1 MKSAF
6 NLTISLITLLM
17 VSGRSYSLTD
27 YRIKKICEK
36 EKRPLTCIKKIQD
49 KRFNLQKGKKIEI
62 PVIPYTF
69 KR

>member
-36 EKRPLTCIKKIQD
+36 EKRALTCIKKLQD